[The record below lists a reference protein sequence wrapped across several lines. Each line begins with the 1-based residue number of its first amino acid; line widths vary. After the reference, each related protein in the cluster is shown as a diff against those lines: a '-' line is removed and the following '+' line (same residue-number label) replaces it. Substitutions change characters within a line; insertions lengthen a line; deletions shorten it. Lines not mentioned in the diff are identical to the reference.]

1 MEKIKQF
8 FKMRWVGFFLLF
20 PVVVLSIV
28 LPIIY
33 MVGFL
38 KTDYMSAWV
47 VVLSVVSI
55 ATFAL
60 AFFKPTARY
69 APIAM
74 FAMELAGLLVFVKT
88 SYMHLT
94 TAFFGGIN
102 GNVFEQAGFPFS
114 FCAIAY
120 VLNIAIC
127 IAAMFFAQY
136 RGEKQF
142 GGLVTEAKVETL
154 DESSTE
160 VGQ

>member
-1 MEKIKQF
+1 MDKIKQF
-8 FKMRWVGFFLLF
+8 FKMRWVGFYLLL
-20 PVVVLSIV
+20 PVVVLSLVVPIV
-28 LPIIY
+28 Y

-38 KTDYMSAWV
+38 KTAYMSAWV
-47 VVLSVVSI
+47 VVLSFVAI
-55 ATFAL
+55 ATITL

-102 GNVFEQAGFPFS
+102 GNVLEQAGFPFS

-120 VLNIAIC
+120 VLNIVIC
-127 IAAMFFAQY
+127 IVAMFFGQY

-142 GGLVTEAKVETL
+142 GGNVAEKTVVL

-160 VGQ
+160 VGK